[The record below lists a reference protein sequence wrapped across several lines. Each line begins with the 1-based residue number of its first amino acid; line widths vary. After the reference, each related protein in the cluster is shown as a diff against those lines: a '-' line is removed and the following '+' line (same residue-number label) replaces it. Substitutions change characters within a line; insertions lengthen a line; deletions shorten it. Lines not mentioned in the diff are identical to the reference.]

1 MRRLRRDERG
11 LSESVQLA
19 VVWPV
24 LLLVTLGVIQAG
36 IWLHA
41 RDVARRATSAAV
53 DAASGTGGSAE
64 EGRRIG
70 TDLAV
75 AGGLQDV
82 VVEVQR
88 GGTAVSATLRAE
100 APLILDLG
108 LAQIVESAAAPRERL
123 TRP

>member
-41 RDVARRATSAAV
+41 RDVAGRATSAAV
-53 DAASGTGGSAE
+53 DAARGTGGSTD
-64 EGRRIG
+64 EGRRVG
-70 TDLAV
+70 TELAR
-75 AGGLQDV
+75 AGGLRDV
-82 VVEVQR
+82 VVEVRR
-88 GGTAVSATLRAE
+88 GDTAVTATLTAE

-108 LAQIVESAAAPRERL
+108 LARISESAAAPRERL
-123 TRP
+123 TPP

>member
-1 MRRLRRDERG
+1 MRTPPRDERG

-41 RDVARRATSAAV
+41 RDVAGRATSAAV
-53 DAASGTGGSAE
+53 DAARGTGGTPE
-64 EGRRIG
+64 EGRRVG
-70 TDLAV
+70 AELAR

-82 VVEVQR
+82 VVEVR
-88 GGTAVSATLRAE
+88 RSDTAVTATVTAE

-108 LAQIVESAAAPRERL
+108 LAQIRESAAAPRERV
-123 TRP
+123 TPP